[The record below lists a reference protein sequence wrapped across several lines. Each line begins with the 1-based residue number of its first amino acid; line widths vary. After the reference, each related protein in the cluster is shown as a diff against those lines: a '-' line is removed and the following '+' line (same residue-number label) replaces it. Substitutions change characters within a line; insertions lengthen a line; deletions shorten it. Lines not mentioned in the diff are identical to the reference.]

1 MKIITQLCF
10 DGTADGAMALYER
23 AFGCTVK
30 SLIRY
35 RDAVA
40 HGWEK
45 PNEEINDR
53 VYHSEVMFG
62 DYEVRLTDLGDSEK
76 TALTQKVTINVGF
89 RTEEEVRKAFSVLAE
104 EGTII
109 RELTC
114 PPYMVIIGEVRDQ
127 FGVAWNLMCDF

>member
-10 DGTADGAMALYER
+10 AGTADAALKLYKR

-30 SLIRY
+30 TLIHY
-35 RDAVA
+35 RDAVSY
-40 HGWEK
+40 GWEK
-45 PNEEINDR
+45 PNEDIDDR
-53 VYHSEVMFG
+53 VYHSEIFFG
-62 DYEVRLTDLGDSEK
+62 DCEVRLTDLGDSEK
-76 TALTQKVTINVGF
+76 TALTQKITMNVSF
-89 RTEEEVRKAFSVLAE
+89 DTEEEVRRVFSVLAE

-127 FGVAWNLMCDF
+127 FGVAWCLMCDF